1 MNSREQIIS
10 AIRKNKPVPS
20 PLPEF
25 QLHFSPDENVF
36 LSYLV
41 ALDKCGGKFTF
52 LDSTESISDFVVRNF
67 PETKSICSLV
77 PEIQGDVDVERVY
90 DPHWLKEVDSVV
102 LKGTVGVAENAAVW
116 FPERSLVH
124 RVLPF
129 IAKHLIV
136 ILNKADIVA
145 NMHEA
150 YHKIKADDY
159 GYGVFIAGPS
169 KTADIGRE
177 LVSGVHGV
185 KTFDVIFVE

>member
-1 MNSREQIIS
+1 MNSREQVVS

-20 PLPEF
+20 SMPEF
-25 QLHFSPDENVF
+25 QLHFSPEENVF

-52 LDSTESISDFVVRNF
+52 LDSIENISDFVVHNF
-67 PETKSICSLV
+67 PEAKSICSLV
-77 PEIQGDVDVERVY
+77 PEIQGDIDVERVY
-90 DPHWLKEVDSVV
+90 DPHWLKDVDTVV
-102 LKGTVGVAENAAVW
+102 LRSTLGVAENAAVW
-116 FPERSLVH
+116 LSERTVVH

-129 IAKHLIV
+129 IAEHLIV
-136 ILNKADIVA
+136 ILNKADIVT

-150 YHKIKADDY
+150 YNKIKTEDY

-169 KTADIGRE
+169 KTADIGLE

-185 KTFDVIFVE
+185 KTFDVIFIE